1 MKIRPLSAAVL
12 LALSSLT
19 LAAQADDVRRPYIVQ
34 LADKPVASYD
44 GGISGLAAT
53 KPAPGRRIDIEAP
66 NVQQYTSYLDGKK
79 AIVRASVASA
89 PVLHNYDVVLNGFS
103 ALLTD
108 AEVRALMARS
118 DVASVQP
125 DTPLQLATTYTPK
138 FLGLDGPGGVW
149 SQLAA
154 NGSQLKGEDIIIGI
168 VDGGIWPEHPSY
180 ADRVDS
186 NGKPTFDNSGT
197 LVYEAPPARWKG
209 TCQEGEGFT
218 TANCNNKLI
227 GAQYFDT
234 VFRSAQSSPHWSEFN
249 SSPRDSIG
257 GTLGEGGHGTHT
269 SSTAGGNA
277 LVDVTLN
284 TVGIGQMSGMAPRA
298 RISSYKVCW
307 SYNDATQPTGARNT
321 CYAGDNVA
329 AIDKAVKDGVHVI
342 NYSISGGLS
351 ITDIV
356 EQAFFNA
363 SNAGVIAVASAGN
376 DGPGNQVAHVS
387 PWHST
392 IGASTY
398 DRSLQAEVVLGNGQ
412 RYSGASINA
421 TPLPSAPLIDAKDA
435 ALPGANATA
444 VALCYSA
451 ATNLGQPVLDPAK
464 VKDKIVIC
472 NRGTNAR
479 VDKSLAVAEAGGV
492 GMVQVDNGAGLV
504 AEMHSVP
511 TVHVNATK
519 GAAIRAYATGGGTAA
534 ITKFGIGPSESPA
547 PMMAGFSSR
556 GPNRADANVL
566 KPDMTAPGVDI
577 IAAVTPEL
585 SPAQRLDVINGTLTP
600 PVDFSPMSG
609 TSMSAPHVSG
619 LSALLRQ
626 RYPDWLPS
634 MIKSALMTTATD
646 TVNDGIVG
654 DTAGRGAFG
663 QGAGHVNPRAALDP
677 GLVYAITEADYRN
690 YMCGAGVSAQ
700 CANGSIPGYNLNL
713 PSISVPNVLG
723 AVDVVRTVTNVTN
736 TPGTYTAN
744 INVAGFTASV
754 SPSTLTIPA
763 GESRSFTVRLVR
775 GTAPAQTWQYGTL
788 TWTGEGRT
796 VRSPVVAR
804 AAGATLSAPE
814 FASSDRATGN
824 KPMTVYTNFAGKMSA
839 VTGGLKEIT
848 RNVHSAPQAPDSAT
862 ASLTT
867 MRDACIAGTPG
878 TIVEQVTVPSGAM
891 VAQFELFDR
900 DTSGQ
905 GADDLDLLVINANGA
920 LVDYSAEAGSNELV
934 RLISP
939 AAGNYRVCAFVYE
952 TADGG
957 PTTFGQSSAVVTTA
971 DRGGNFKALV
981 PARVYVGGSATVA
994 TSWSGLPVGK
1004 RFLGA
1009 VRLLDN
1015 NNVVGSTTAIQVE
1028 TNNPLP
1034 LAERGQ
1040 RARPK
1045 NLAN

>member
-53 KPAPGRRIDIEAP
+53 KPAPGRRIDVDAP
-66 NVQQYTSYLDGKK
+66 SVQMYSNYLEGKK
-79 AIVRASVASA
+79 AVVRASIAGA
-89 PVLHNYDVVLNGFS
+89 PIIHNYDVVLNGFS
-103 ALLTD
+103 AMLTD

-118 DVASVQP
+118 DVMNVQP
-125 DTPLQLATTYTPK
+125 DTPLQLATTYTPT
-138 FLGLDGPGGVW
+138 FLGLDGAGGVW
-149 SQLAA
+149 SQMVG
-154 NGSQLKGEDIIIGI
+154 NNQLKGEDIIIGI
-168 VDGGIWPEHPSY
+168 VDGGVWPEHPSY

-186 NGKPTFDNSGT
+186 NGKPTHDPSGT
-197 LVYEAPPARWKG
+197 LVYGAPPARWNG

-218 TANCNNKLI
+218 AAMCNNKLI
-227 GAQYFDT
+227 GAQYFNAT
-234 VFRSAQSSPHWSEFN
+234 FLSVNRPTHWSEFN

-277 LVDVTLN
+277 MVDVTLN

-298 RISSYKVCW
+298 RLSSYKVCW

-398 DRSLQAEVVLGNGQ
+398 DRTLQAEVVLGNGK

-421 TPLPSAPLIDAKDA
+421 TPLPAAPLITAQAA
-435 ALPGANATA
+435 ALPGANPTF
-444 VALCYSA
+444 VNLCYSA
-451 ATNLGQPVLDPAK
+451 ASNGGQPVLDPAK

-472 NRGTNAR
+472 TRGTNAR

-519 GAAIRAYATGGGTAA
+519 GAEIRAYAIGGGTAE
-534 ITKFGIGPSESPA
+534 ITKFGIGPSESLS

-600 PVDFSPMSG
+600 PVEFSPMSG

-626 RYPDWLPS
+626 RYPDWSPS

-646 TVNDGIVG
+646 TVSDGIAG

-677 GLVYAITEADYRN
+677 GLVYAITEADYRK
-690 YMCGAGVSAQ
+690 YMCGAGVTTQ
-700 CANGSIPGYNLNL
+700 CAGGSILGYNLNL
-713 PSISVPNVLG
+713 PSISVSSVLG

-736 TPGTYTAN
+736 ATGTYTAN
-744 INVAGFTASV
+744 INVAGFNATV
-754 SPSTLTIPA
+754 TPSTLTIPA

-775 GTAPAQTWQYGTL
+775 NTAPAQTWQYGTL

-804 AAGATLSAPE
+804 AAGQALSAPE
-814 FASSDRATGN
+814 FTSSDRATGN
-824 KPMTVYTNFAGKMSA
+824 KPMTIYTNFAGRMSA
-839 VTGGLKEIT
+839 VTGGLKEIV
-848 RNVHSAPQAPDSAT
+848 RNAYTAPVVAESAQASID
-862 ASLTT
+862 T
-867 MRDACIAGTPG
+867 MRAACNANAPG
-878 TIVEQVTVPSGAM
+878 TVTEQVTIPNGAM

-900 DTSGQ
+900 DTTGQ
-905 GADDLDLLVINANGA
+905 GDDDLDLLVMNANGG
-920 LVDYSAEAGSNELV
+920 LVDYSAEGGSNETV

-939 AAGNYRVCAFVYE
+939 AAGTYRVCAVVFSTPDE
-952 TADGG
+952 A
-957 PTTFGQSSAVVTTA
+957 PTTFGIHSAVVTTA

-981 PARVYVGGSATVA
+981 PGRVYVGGSATVA
-994 TSWSGLPVGK
+994 TSWSGLPSGK

-1015 NNVVGSTTAIQVE
+1015 NNVVGTTTAVQVE

-1040 RARPK
+1040 RVRPK

>member
-19 LAAQADDVRRPYIVQ
+19 LAAHADDVRRPYIVQ
-34 LADKPVASYD
+34 LVDKPVASYD
-44 GGISGLAAT
+44 GAISGLAAT

-66 NVQQYTSYLDGKK
+66 NVQSYTSYLDGKK
-79 AIVRASVASA
+79 SVVRASVGNA
-89 PVLHNYDVVLNGFS
+89 PVTHTYDVVLNGF
-103 ALLTD
+103 AAMLTD
-108 AEVRALMARS
+108 AEVRTLMARS
-118 DVASVQP
+118 DVAAVQP
-125 DTPLQLATTYTPK
+125 DTPHELATTYTPT
-138 FLGLDGPGGVW
+138 FLGLDGAGGVW

-154 NGSQLKGEDIIIGI
+154 NGIELKGEDIIIGI
-168 VDGGIWPEHPSY
+168 VDGGVWPEHLSY

-197 LVYEAPPARWKG
+197 LAYGAPPARWKG
-209 TCQEGEGFT
+209 ICQEGEGFT
-218 TANCNNKLI
+218 TANCNNKLV
-227 GAQYFDT
+227 GAQYFNAT
-234 VFRSAQSSPHWSEFN
+234 FLSVNRPTHWSEFN

-269 SSTAGGNA
+269 SSTAGGNS
-277 LVDVTLN
+277 LVDTFIN
-284 TVGIGQMSGMAPRA
+284 TVNVGQMSGMAPRA
-298 RISSYKVCW
+298 RLSSYKVCW

-329 AIDKAVKDGVHVI
+329 AIEQAVKDGVHVI

-351 ITDIV
+351 INDLV

-421 TPLPSAPLIDAKDA
+421 TPLPSAPLITAEA
-435 ALPGANATA
+435 AAMPGANPTL
-444 VALCYSA
+444 VTLCYSA
-451 ATNLGQPVLDPAK
+451 ASNGGQPVLDPVK

-472 NRGTNAR
+472 TRGTNAR

-519 GAAIRAYATGGGTAA
+519 GAAIRSYAIGGGTAA
-534 ITKFGIGPSESPA
+534 ITRFAIGASEQPA

-585 SPAQRLDVINGTLTP
+585 SPTQRADVINGTLVP

-609 TSMSAPHVSG
+609 TSMSAPHVTG

-626 RYPDWLPS
+626 RYPDWSPS

-646 TVNDGIVG
+646 TVPDGING

-677 GLVYAITEADYRN
+677 GLVYAITESDYRK
-690 YMCGAGVSAQ
+690 YMCGAGMAAQ
-700 CANGSIPGYNLNL
+700 CAGGSIAGYNLNL

-723 AVDVVRTVTNVTN
+723 SVDVVRSVTNVSNSTA
-736 TPGTYTAN
+736 TYTAN
-744 INVAGFTASV
+744 IGITGFSASV
-754 SPSTLTIPA
+754 TPSTLTIPA
-763 GESRSFTVRLVR
+763 GETRSFTVRLAR
-775 GTAPAQTWQYGTL
+775 TSAPAQTWQYGTL
-788 TWTGEGRT
+788 TWSGEGRT

-804 AAGATLSAPE
+804 AAGQSLAAPE
-814 FASSDRATGN
+814 FVSSDRATGN
-824 KPMTVYTNFAGKMSA
+824 KPMTIYTNFAGKMSA
-839 VTGGLKEIT
+839 VAGGLKEINRRVFT
-848 RNVHSAPQAPDSAT
+848 APVTDDST
-862 ASLTT
+862 QASLET
-867 MRDACIAGTPG
+867 MRAACASGAPG
-878 TIVEQVTVPSGAM
+878 TVIEQVTVPSGAM
-891 VAQFELFDR
+891 VAQFETFDR

-905 GADDLDLLVINANGA
+905 GEDDLDLLVLNANGA

-934 RLISP
+934 RMISP
-939 AAGNYRVCAFVYE
+939 APGTYRACAFVYS
-952 TADGG
+952 TSDAG
-957 PTTFGQSSAVVTTA
+957 PTTFGVSTAVVTTA

-981 PARVYVGGSATVA
+981 PARVYAGGSATVA
-994 TSWSGLPVGK
+994 TSWSGLPSGK

-1015 NNVVGSTTAIQVE
+1015 NNVVGTTTAVQVE
-1028 TNNPLP
+1028 TNSPLP
-1034 LAERGQ
+1034 LAQRGQ
-1040 RARPK
+1040 RGSPK
-1045 NLAN
+1045 NLSN

>member
-34 LADKPVASYD
+34 LTDKPVASYD
-44 GGISGLAAT
+44 GTISGLAAT
-53 KPAPGRRIDIEAP
+53 KPVPGRRIDMAAP
-66 NVQQYTSYLDGKK
+66 NVQMYSAYLDGKK
-79 AIVRASVASA
+79 AAVRASVASA
-89 PVLHNYDVVLNGFS
+89 PVTHTYDVVLNGFS

-108 AEVRALMARS
+108 AEVRLLMARS
-118 DVASVQP
+118 DVEKVQP
-125 DTPLQLATTYTPK
+125 DTPLQLATTYTPT

-149 SQLAA
+149 SQLDA
-154 NGSQLKGEDIIIGI
+154 NRANLKGEDIIIGI
-168 VDGGIWPEHPSY
+168 VDGGVWPEHPSY
-180 ADRVDS
+180 ADRVDA

-197 LVYEAPPARWKG
+197 LVYGAPPARWNG

-227 GAQYFDT
+227 GAQYFDS
-234 VFRSAQSSPHWSEFN
+234 VFLSVNRPTHWSEFN

-257 GTLGEGGHGTHT
+257 GALGEGGHGTHT

-277 LVDVTLN
+277 LVDVTIN

-298 RISSYKVCW
+298 RLSSYKVCW

-351 ITDIV
+351 INDIV

-398 DRSLQAEVVLGNGQ
+398 DRSLQADVVLGNGQ

-421 TPLPSAPLIDAKDA
+421 TPLPSAPLIDAA
-435 ALPGANATA
+435 AAAMPGANPTF

-451 ATNLGQPVLDPAK
+451 ASNGGVAVLDPAK

-479 VDKSLAVAEAGGV
+479 VDKSLAVFEAGGV

-511 TVHVNATK
+511 SVHVTAAK
-519 GAAIRAYATGGGTAA
+519 GAAIRSYAVGGGTAA
-534 ITKFGIGPSESPA
+534 ITQFKIGVSELPA

-585 SPAQRLDVINGTLTP
+585 SPAERLDVINGTLTP

-634 MIKSALMTTATD
+634 MIKSALMTTATN
-646 TVNDGIVG
+646 TVDDGIVG

-663 QGAGHVNPRAALDP
+663 QGAGHVNPQAALDP
-677 GLVYAITEADYRN
+677 GLVYAITEADYRK
-690 YMCGAGVSAQ
+690 YMCGAGMTAQ
-700 CANGSIPGYNLNL
+700 CAGGSILGYNLNL

-723 AVDVVRTVTNVTN
+723 SVDVVRTVTNVTN
-736 TPGTYTAN
+736 SPGTYTGR
-744 INVAGFTASV
+744 ISVPGFTASV
-754 SPSTLTIPA
+754 NPSTLTIPP

-775 GTAPAQTWQYGTL
+775 DTAPTQAWQYGAL
-788 TWTGEGRT
+788 TWTGQGRT

-804 AAGATLSAPE
+804 AAGASLSAPE

-839 VTGGLKEIT
+839 VTGGLKEIV
-848 RNVHSAPQAPDSAT
+848 RNVHTAPQVTSSAT
-862 ASLTT
+862 TTLET
-867 MRDACIAGTPG
+867 MRQACAAGIPG
-878 TIVEQVTVPSGAM
+878 TIVEQVSIPSGAM
-891 VAQFELFDR
+891 VAQFETFDR
-900 DTSGQ
+900 DTTGQ
-905 GADDLDLLVINANGA
+905 GGDDLDLLVLNSAGA
-920 LVDYSAEAGSNELV
+920 LVDYSAEGGSNETV

-939 AAGNYRVCAFVYE
+939 AAGNYRVCAIVYE
-952 TADGG
+952 TSDEG
-957 PTTFGQSSAVVTTA
+957 PTTFGLSSAVVTTA
-971 DRGGNFKALV
+971 DRGGNFRALL
-981 PARVYVGGSATVA
+981 PARVYVGGSASVA
-994 TSWSGLPVGK
+994 TSWSGLPAGK

-1015 NNVVGSTTAIQVE
+1015 NNVVGTTTAVQVE

-1045 NLAN
+1045 HLVN